1 MSRATLAL
9 PLGGLAAAGPAI
21 WLAAGDWVDEELIR
35 LWAAAI
41 MVRDVPGFAAER
53 LPLVYPQLWFHL
65 LVLLEGIG
73 RSPMLAVLPLLAAV
87 VGGLLLVG
95 WYERL
100 RAGGWPFHTAVAAV
114 GLALLHPFTF
124 WAFSRAGPDVLAL
137 GVFGLAAAM
146 LRALAAAYAVRRLVL
161 LALLLALWMLLDPRF
176 AYYGPVL
183 LPLLALLSPVPMLR
197 EGPFGLHL
205 VLLLPLLGLL
215 ALLLWLGWAAAG
227 DPVAV
232 LAAIEAGP
240 AGTGAA
246 AGPWLE
252 RFGGRLLEPMPIG
265 AALVVATAPAALPA
279 LLRSEN
285 GSRVR
290 ILLAGLLAAP
300 VVGLAAATALGRVE
314 HPLAFLFLAIVPTM
328 LALSEPATVGAR
340 RAALGLLLL
349 GGTAGWWWVAQSDDP
364 AIARWRVALL
374 HHPSSE
380 PHAGELALAAFLAR
394 GPATLLDD
402 RLGAPVIAALGRADR
417 LVLPPD
423 PVFLEQTL
431 TRRPSVRRI
440 AVPDPNRPDAARD
453 RILQAFPE
461 LWSRG
466 PPEEGWRLVY
476 DRGGWRVW
484 CREDAGS
491 IGRSDSVVRPGERAA
506 GGSRSAHSC
515 S

>member
-1 MSRATLAL
+1 MLAL
-9 PLGGLAAAGPAI
+9 PLGGLAAAGPAL
-21 WLAAGDWVDEELIR
+21 WLAAGGWVDEELIR

-87 VGGLLLVG
+87 VGGLVLVG

-100 RAGGWPFHTAVAAV
+100 RAGGWSFHAALAAVAS
-114 GLALLHPFTF
+114 ALVHPFAF

-137 GVFGLAAAM
+137 GVFASAAAM
-146 LRALAAAYAVRRLVL
+146 LRAFAAAYAVRRLVL
-161 LALLLALWMLLDPRF
+161 LALLLVPWMLLDPRF
-176 AYYGPVL
+176 VYYGPAL
-183 LPLLALLSPVPMLR
+183 LPLLALLSPAPMLR

-215 ALLLWLGWAAAG
+215 ALLVWLGWAAAG
-227 DPVAV
+227 DPLAV
-232 LAAIEAGP
+232 LAAIEAG
-240 AGTGAA
+240 AGGSGAA
-246 AGPWLE
+246 SAGPWLE
-252 RFGGRLLEPMPIG
+252 RFGGRLLEPMLVG
-265 AALVVATAPAALPA
+265 AALLVAISSAALPA
-279 LLRSEN
+279 LLRAD
-285 GSRVR
+285 GARRVQ
-290 ILLAGLLAAP
+290 ILLAGLLLAP
-300 VVGLAAATALGRVE
+300 VAGLAAATALGRVD

-328 LALSEPATVGAR
+328 LALSELATVRAR
-340 RAALGLLLL
+340 RAALALLLL
-349 GGTAGWWWVAQSDDP
+349 GGAGGWWWVAQSEDP
-364 AIARWRVALL
+364 RIARWRAALL

-380 PHAGELALAAFLAR
+380 PHAGERALAAFLAR

-423 PVFLEQTL
+423 PRFLEQTL

-440 AVPDPNRPDAARD
+440 AVPDPSRPDAARD

-466 PPEEGWRLVY
+466 PPGGSWRLVY

-484 CREDAGS
+484 CREQAGS
-491 IGRSDSVVRPGERAA
+491 SGRSEPLARPADGALA
-506 GGSRSAHSC
+506 GPRSASSC